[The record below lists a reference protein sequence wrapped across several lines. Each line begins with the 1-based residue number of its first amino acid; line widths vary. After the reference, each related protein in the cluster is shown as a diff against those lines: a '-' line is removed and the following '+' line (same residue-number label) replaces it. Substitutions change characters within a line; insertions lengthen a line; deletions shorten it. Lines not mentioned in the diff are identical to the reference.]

1 MSTRKSSIAVVL
13 VAGTLN
19 RAGQLKDSLERADD
33 RLAVEPVA
41 EADAASAVLRDSPVD
56 CFVAVGGSGDPTGLP
71 AVSTA
76 RERHP
81 TLPIVFCP
89 DEPLDAPAVSAAFDA
104 GATDVARACPDSDR
118 TPVLVRRISNAV
130 ASARAVSEAER
141 QRDRF
146 EEFVQGVSHDLR
158 SPLNVAQGRL
168 AMAQAD
174 GGVEHV
180 DDAAS
185 AVDRTLELLSDLL
198 TLAEQGETPEEVA
211 PIELAALAEEC
222 WTNVATGDATLVVD
236 SDERI
241 LADGG
246 RLKRLLENL
255 FRNAVEHGGD
265 DVTVVVGDI
274 SPMYTTTR
282 AGAVLPSGFFVA
294 DDGPGIPPEE
304 RDRVFEVGY
313 TTDPDGT
320 GFGLNI
326 VSEVARAHGWEV
338 AVSEGSRGG
347 ARFDV
352 TGVETAGERG

>member
-1 MSTRKSSIAVVL
+1 MSTPSGSITVVL
-13 VAGTLN
+13 AAGTPD
-19 RAGQLKDSLERADD
+19 RAAELKDSLERADD

-41 EADAASAVLRDSPVD
+41 GADAAAEIIEDSPVD
-56 CFVAVGGSGDPTGLP
+56 CLVTVGDPAEPTGLSL
-71 AVSTA
+71 VSTA
-76 RERHP
+76 RDRHP
-81 TLPIVFCP
+81 ELPILVCP
-89 DEPLDAPAVSAAFDA
+89 DQTLDAPAVSAAFDA

-118 TPVLVRRISNAV
+118 TPVLVHRVSNAV
-130 ASARAVSEAER
+130 ASARAVAEAER

-168 AMAQAD
+168 AMAQAE
-174 GGVEHV
+174 GGGEHV

-198 TLAEQGETPEEVA
+198 TLAEQGERPEDLDPV
-211 PIELAALAEEC
+211 ELAALADEC
-222 WTNVATGDATLVVD
+222 WANVATGDATLTVD
-236 SDERI
+236 TDRRI
-241 LADGG
+241 LADSG

-255 FRNAVEHGGD
+255 FRNSVEHAGD
-265 DVTVVVGDI
+265 DVVVVIGDI

-282 AGAVLPSGFFVA
+282 AGAVLPAGFFVA
-294 DDGPGIPPEE
+294 DDGPGISPEA
-304 RDRVFEVGY
+304 RGRVFEVGY
-313 TTDPDGT
+313 TTGANGT

-338 AVSEGSRGG
+338 TVSEGARGG

-352 TGVETAGERG
+352 TGVEFDD